1 MPKKGE
7 KVRVFTEKDKQNIIN
22 LYINGVTK
30 PKIREI
36 YHCRST
42 AISEI
47 LKGIH
52 SPNICQKK
60 PKFSKEKEKEIC
72 EMYTSGKY
80 NKKFI
85 AEKFGCCVGTIINV
99 LKRNNIEI
107 VSHRVAHFSDMEL
120 RDDFFETIDSEEK
133 AYFLGF
139 MFADGYVYKGSK
151 NAKSVGLE
159 IHIRDIDLIHKL
171 KELLNTSNKIKYR
184 KRSNTEMCS
193 INVYSTKMANDLE
206 KYGIVQNKTKV
217 TKHLPDIPLPY
228 RRHFLRGL
236 LDGDGWISIDKN
248 GRYHVGFVS
257 YHKSIAKDFQKACNS
272 LIEEKNRSTITTKG
286 KNSSGYVCA
295 FQAQKQVKQLMTALY
310 KDSTIYLTRKRELV
324 EPLFNEFNDD
334 DDIV

>member
-7 KVRVFTEKDKQNIIN
+7 KIRIFTEKDKQEIIK
-22 LYINGVTK
+22 LYMDGTTQRQIQ
-30 PKIREI
+30 EI
-36 YHCRST
+36 YHCSGT

-47 LKGIH
+47 LQGVY
-52 SPNICQKK
+52 SPKIGR

-72 EMYTSGKY
+72 EMYLTGKY

-85 AEKFGCCVGTIINV
+85 AEKYGCCIGTVINI
-99 LKRNNIEI
+99 LKRHNVKI
-107 VSHRVAHFSDMEL
+107 VPHRVSHFSDMEL
-120 RDDFFETIDSEEK
+120 RDDFFEEIDSEEK

-151 NAKSVGLE
+151 NAKAVGLE
-159 IHIRDIDLIHKL
+159 IHIRDIELIHKL
-171 KELLNTSNKIKYR
+171 KELLNTSNKVKYR
-184 KRSNTEMCS
+184 KRANTEVCS

-217 TKHLPDIPLPY
+217 TKHLPDIAIPY

-236 LDGDGWISIDKN
+236 LDGDGWVTIDKK
-248 GRYHVGFVS
+248 GYFHVGFVS
-257 YHKSIAKDFQKACNS
+257 FHKSIAEDFQKACNS
-272 LIEEKNRSTITTKG
+272 LIEDKNHSSITTKG
-286 KNSSGYVCA
+286 KKCSGYVCA
-295 FQAQKQVKQLMTALY
+295 FQSQKQVKQLMTALY

-324 EPLFNEFNDD
+324 EPLLCEFNND